1 MSKKKKKKKNKNKG
15 ISTIKLKEVDKNLME
30 GYEAVTKEI
39 EDYRIKLYL
48 ADQEA
53 RKKAKKKIKKD
64 PKYFETSHERIEARR
79 KVINEMEGNSFFE
92 RMEKILNDIAPVI
105 VIISRLVAALILT
118 ILCIDPVRIG
128 IKKETY
134 DKMQVIFNSAM
145 AIGR

>member
-1 MSKKKKKKKNKNKG
+1 MSKKKKKKKNKNKNL
-15 ISTIKLKEVDKNLME
+15 SNIKLKEMDKNLME
-30 GYEAVTKEI
+30 GYESVTKEI

-64 PKYFETSHERIEARR
+64 PKYFETSYERLEARR

-92 RMEKILNDIAPVI
+92 RMEKILNDVVPVI
-105 VIISRLVAALILT
+105 IIISRLVAALILT
-118 ILCIDPVRIG
+118 ILAIDPVKIG

-134 DKMQVIFNSAM
+134 DKMQLIFNSAM
-145 AIGR
+145 SIGR